1 MILNIVTVA
10 TLSAA
15 IVAYTISLVLFTREL
30 RVLKYQLAELEKSV
44 QLNEQY
50 PVDLYWLEDRLTQF
64 NEQGWED
71 MRVSM
76 DREHS
81 KFIDFMLKM
90 IETSLHQSEPDI
102 PSVEDVGDG
111 PRAPGG
117 FEMIQAVG
125 SSGVSYRGTIDS
137 QYVSI
142 TMTDV
147 PDYAPFGD
155 RNSIEL
161 PGLPDDMSVSEVS
174 VVIGT
179 VIARVET
186 LLHEIK
192 EHGFKPSEEELEE
205 FWSTIAEID

>member
-1 MILNIVTVA
+1 MFLNIVTVA

-30 RVLKYQLAELEKSV
+30 RVLKYQLAELELSA
-44 QLNEQY
+44 QLNEQTTA
-50 PVDLYWLEDRLTQF
+50 DLHWLEDRLMQF
-64 NEQGWED
+64 NREGWED

-90 IETSLHQSEPDI
+90 IETSLHQSEPAVPTI
-102 PSVEDVGDG
+102 EDLDDG
-111 PRAPGG
+111 PRSPGG
-117 FEMIQAVG
+117 FEMIQAIG

-137 QYVSI
+137 QYISI

-147 PDYAPFGD
+147 PDYAPFKGGHCID
-155 RNSIEL
+155 L

-174 VVIGT
+174 VAIGA
-179 VIARVET
+179 VIARVES

-192 EHGFKPSEEELEE
+192 AHGFKPSEAELEE